1 MCQNPSRKYDVF
13 LRRHFIEFE
22 SGTWD
27 RCKNHAI
34 TYFKG
39 LVSIFLTVYIIMIL
53 NFSLSQKSRSRKV
66 LTWMAKFV
74 CFGCCKKQHQEKWGE
89 SNVYLSFCY
98 CFLFW
103 FVRFFNKKKNA
114 EKKHKTQK
122 LKKKTKAKQNKTK
135 NNKNGKEK
143 ARKNNWPS
151 NHCGPINSH
160 MTTSE
165 TSLSSSSGEKYTNF
179 CTFSTRY

>member
-114 EKKHKTQK
+114 EKRHKTQK
-122 LKKKTKAKQNKTK
+122 LKKKQKQSKTK
-135 NNKNGKEK
+135 QKTTKMEK
-143 ARKNNWPS
+143 KKLEKII
-151 NHCGPINSH
+151 GPATIAG
-160 MTTSE
+160 
-165 TSLSSSSGEKYTNF
+165 L
-179 CTFSTRY
+179 